1 MKRLTLVLGIVT
13 VLVMCGL
20 AASAFGQQSASKQ
33 QLLGTWTLVSDDHL
47 NPDGSRTGDYGP
59 NPAGI
64 LMFDDGGRYAI
75 QIVRTGRAKFAANDR
90 KKGTPEEYKTTVEGT
105 NPHWGTYEVDGVEQ
119 VIVFHIEH
127 ASYPNWEGTTQ
138 RRKFTVDGDRLKYV
152 VTGVSTGT
160 APLEVVWQR
169 AK

>member
-1 MKRLTLVLGIVT
+1 MKRLTFVLGIVT

-20 AASAFGQQSASKQ
+20 AASAFGPKSASKQ

-47 NPDGSRTGDYGP
+47 NPDGSRSGDYGA
-59 NPAGI
+59 NPTGI

-75 QIVRTGRAKFAANDR
+75 QIIRTGRAKFASNDR
-90 KKGTPEEYKTTVEGT
+90 KMGTPEENKATVEGA
-105 NPHWGTYEVDGVEQ
+105 NPHWGTYEVNDSEQ

>member
-1 MKRLTLVLGIVT
+1 MKKTILVVGLLAA
-13 VLVMCGL
+13 VLMCVF
-20 AASAFGQQSASKQ
+20 AASAFGPKSASKQ
-33 QLLGTWTLVSDDHL
+33 QLVGTWTLVSDDHL
-47 NPDGSRTGDYGP
+47 NPDGSRTGDYGA

-75 QIVRTGRAKFAANDR
+75 QIVQTGRAKFAANDR
-90 KKGTPEEYKTTVEGT
+90 KKGTPEEYKATVEGT
-105 NPHWGTYEVDGVEQ
+105 NPHWGTYDVDDGEQ
-119 VIVFHIEH
+119 VIVFNIDH

-138 RRKFTVDGDRLKYV
+138 RRKFTIDGDRLKYV
-152 VTGVSTGT
+152 VTSLSTGT